1 MLSINISELIW
12 TIINFF
18 LLYFLLKR
26 FLYKPICE
34 HMDARQARI
43 DAGLEKERE
52 ARAVLEAEDARLEE
66 EKQTAR
72 DAARTLLQ
80 QTEEQAAAEREESL
94 RQAKL
99 QAKEDQR
106 LALEQLQSQSRQEEE
121 LLAEAEPALAELLAR
136 RLLGEE
142 AEKT

>member
-12 TIINFF
+12 TVINFF

-43 DAGLEKERE
+43 DAGLAKERE
-52 ARAVLEAEDARLEE
+52 ARETLEAESARQEG

-72 DAARTLLQ
+72 DQARILLQ

-99 QAKEDQR
+99 QVKEDQK
-106 LALEQLQSQSRQEEE
+106 LALEQLQSQSRQEEK

>member
-12 TIINFF
+12 TVINFF

-43 DAGLEKERE
+43 DAGLAKERE
-52 ARAVLEAEDARLEE
+52 ARETLAAEDARLEG

-72 DAARTLLQ
+72 DQARALLQ
-80 QTEEQAAAEREESL
+80 QTEDQAAAEREENL
-94 RQAKL
+94 RQARL
-99 QAKEDQR
+99 QAVEDQR
-106 LALEQLQSQSRQEEE
+106 LALEQLQSQSRQEDA
-121 LLAEAEPALAELLAR
+121 LLAAAEPALAELLAR

-142 AEKT
+142 AEET

>member
-18 LLYFLLKR
+18 LLFFLLRR

-52 ARAVLEAEDARLEE
+52 AKAVLQAADERLAEEQLAAREEANALLRRTEAE
-66 EKQTAR
+66 T
-72 DAARTLLQ
+72 
-80 QTEEQAAAEREESL
+80 ERESEEAIL
-94 RQAKL
+94 AAKREAQETEGPKREKL
-99 QAKEDQR
+99 Q
-106 LALEQLQSQSRQEEE
+106 EQIRQEHAH
-121 LLAEAEPALAELLAR
+121 LAEAEPALAARLAR
-136 RLLGEE
+136 SLLREE
-142 AEKT
+142 GDGV